1 MECAPAFQLLS
12 ILKIRNLQ
20 SYILHVGIELESIKD
35 IVTSIGAY
43 FTLQSSILFAEYG
56 VQKV

>member
-20 SYILHVGIELESIKD
+20 SYILHVGIELESIKGHCNKYRRLFYAA
-35 IVTSIGAY
+35 IIN
-43 FTLQSSILFAEYG
+43 LFAEYG